1 MNSTFEIAKDLKTC
15 MDTTVN
21 PCDDFYKFTCGNF
34 LKEAKIPED
43 KESIT
48 TFSEADDKLN
58 KKLRGELTLMLE
70 KLTNESD
77 KAVSKLLKNAA
88 HSSIQR

>member
-1 MNSTFEIAKDLKTC
+1 

-34 LKEAKIPED
+34 LKEAKIPDD
-43 KESIT
+43 KERIT
-48 TFSEADDKLN
+48 IFSEADDKLN

-77 KAVSKLLKNAA
+77 KA
-88 HSSIQR
+88 HSRIQR

>member
-1 MNSTFEIAKDLKTC
+1 

-34 LKEAKIPED
+34 LKEAKIPDD
-43 KESIT
+43 KERIT
-48 TFSEADDKLN
+48 IFTEADDKLN
-58 KKLRGELTLMLE
+58 KKLRGELALLLE

-77 KAVSKLLKNAA
+77 KA
-88 HSSIQR
+88 HSRIQC